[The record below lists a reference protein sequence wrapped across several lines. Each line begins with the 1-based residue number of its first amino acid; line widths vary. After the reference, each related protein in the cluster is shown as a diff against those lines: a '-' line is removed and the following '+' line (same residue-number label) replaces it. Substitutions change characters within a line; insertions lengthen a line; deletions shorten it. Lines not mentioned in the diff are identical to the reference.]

1 MDSAPSRL
9 GARTQ
14 LPSWDPGD
22 PPSLSVQLG
31 HSEPLSPTDHG
42 LVTSGGTAPAHPT
55 QALPGRVGGAGPGNP
70 PSSPR
75 FQQVPVPT
83 GIMAGG
89 AGSPWK
95 WLRSPRGLIFSI
107 GGGHPRPGAL
117 HRTPS
122 A

>member
-55 QALPGRVGGAGPGNP
+55 QALLGRVGGAGPGNP

-83 GIMAGG
+83 GIMAGEQG
-89 AGSPWK
+89 APGNGCVP
-95 WLRSPRGLIFSI
+95 P
-107 GGGHPRPGAL
+107 GG
-117 HRTPS
+117 
-122 A
+122 